1 MMTDWQAMSRFH
13 ASFRLRRNMV
23 QLVNQLENK
32 LLSIED
38 RSQTDRVAIIARLT
52 LTLALSVT
60 ITESDIVIFLFYYLF
75 TWHTVN
81 VQNIKGQ
88 KNKVHSVIIQ
98 ALHTKQHARTHAT
111 QQLNRL
117 AAYSP
122 VKRACASQ
130 SDDHVTRQATHSLMD
145 SWS

>member
-60 ITESDIVIFLFYYLF
+60 ITESDIVIFLFIYMA
-75 TWHTVN
+75 
-81 VQNIKGQ
+81 
-88 KNKVHSVIIQ
+88 HSKRSK
-98 ALHTKQHARTHAT
+98 HKRTE
-111 QQLNRL
+111 
-117 AAYSP
+117 
-122 VKRACASQ
+122 K
-130 SDDHVTRQATHSLMD
+130 
-145 SWS
+145 